1 MANELAVY
9 NRNNLS
15 LEEMKTVGEIFVRSG
30 LFPNDK
36 DIAKAITK
44 IIAGQEIGLPAF
56 QAMSS
61 IYFINGVRAMNYAVI
76 GAKIQESG
84 IYRYNVVELDNKHCI
99 IDWEE
104 KRDDEWVKVGRSK
117 FDEDD
122 AKAAGL
128 LGKDNWKKWG
138 EAMFFARAL
147 TKGQRMY
154 APAIFNG
161 PIYDPQELR
170 EMSVVDPNDDMSDVD
185 YASFVL
191 KVKAEIDE
199 TLTKEVI
206 TNMLVDG
213 GFQWKQSSKRAMF
226 DYLSEK
232 HASQVEP
239 ENGDFYESES

>member
-1 MANELAVY
+1 MGNELAIY

-15 LEEMKTVGEIFVRSG
+15 LEEMKQVGQIFVQSG

-84 IYRYNVVELDNKHCI
+84 RYRYNVLELDNKHCI
-99 IDWEE
+99 IEWEE
-104 KRDDEWVKVGRSK
+104 KRDDDWVKVGRSK

-161 PIYDPQELR
+161 PVYDPQELK
-170 EMSVVDPNDDMSDVD
+170 EMEVENLSDDMAGLSNDEFIAV
-185 YASFVL
+185 
-191 KVKAEIDE
+191 VKAEVDDS
-199 TLTKEVI
+199 LTKDIINNVLREAKF
-206 TNMLVDG
+206 T
-213 GFQWKQSSKRAMF
+213 WKVSSKREMF
-226 DYLSEK
+226 NYL
-232 HASQVEP
+232 VERFSNKP
-239 ENGDFYESES
+239 LEGEFEVNP